1 MNKIITEN
9 SMANRVFSFSIKPRD
24 KEAAKL
30 IQDLQ
35 LYSIKKGIKFNY
47 MVMEGLK
54 LYIAKEKINCE

>member
-1 MNKIITEN
+1 
-9 SMANRVFSFSIKPRD
+9 MANRVFSFSIKPRD